1 MERKRAVV
9 FRYLET
15 GFGTAAFNMGLD
27 EAVLQS
33 VAAGKAAP
41 TLRLYAWKPRAVS
54 IGYFQGLHEEID
66 VQACAER
73 GIDVVRRITGGGAVF
88 HAEELTYSL
97 VVPLGHPVVAGDIL
111 ASYRSICAGVVA
123 GCAALGVKAEFV
135 PLNDIVSG
143 GKKISGNA
151 QTRKQ
156 GCLLQHGTVI
166 LSVDVDEMFSL
177 LKVPSEKMK
186 GKLIEDVKARVSSLS
201 VLTGRELDFKAVVP
215 AFREGFASALGVE
228 LEPGTPAETE
238 LALAARL
245 GSEKFGSPAWTTKR

>member
-1 MERKRAVV
+1 MV

-15 GFGTAAFNMGLD
+15 GYGTAAFNMGLD

-54 IGYFQGLHEEID
+54 IGYFQGLHEEVD
-66 VQACAER
+66 VQACSGR

-88 HAEELTYSL
+88 HAAELTYSL
-97 VVPLGHPVVAGDIL
+97 VVPLGNPVVAGDIL
-111 ASYRSICAGVVA
+111 ASYRSICSGVVA
-123 GCAALGVKAEFV
+123 GCAALGVTADFV

-151 QTRKQ
+151 QTRKH
-156 GCLLQHGTVI
+156 GCVLQHGTVI

-177 LKVPSEKMK
+177 LRVPSEKMK

-201 VLTGRELDFKAVVP
+201 AITGKPLGFADVVP
-215 AFREGFASALGVE
+215 AFRNGFASALGVE
-228 LEPGTPAETE
+228 LEPGKPTEAE
-238 LALAARL
+238 LAMAVQL
-245 GSEKFGSPAWTTKR
+245 GSEKFGSPVWTAKR